1 MQISICGSVRAIAGV
16 VVALSLAGC
25 GSTTELLGGMSGAV
39 TGYSAGNAFSPLGYR
54 SKEIDET
61 HHTVI
66 ATGTAT
72 TPRAR
77 LEKIATIR
85 AAEIGKE
92 GKLGFFKIDSV
103 QPAVECGKKVDG
115 YKGPS
120 AKQSD
125 YTRVVVAASYAKTA
139 TDPSYQPTDATFDR
153 LTAELQADVVAP
165 DASAA
170 AAQEVAAACG
180 KK

>member
-1 MQISICGSVRAIAGV
+1 M
-16 VVALSLAGC
+16 
-25 GSTTELLGGMSGAV
+25 
-39 TGYSAGNAFSPLGYR
+39 
-54 SKEIDET
+54 
-61 HHTVI
+61 I